1 MIRFLNIE
9 ILRRISILTFF
20 LLTLI
25 FGRSF
30 MGIYIY
36 SLRIG
41 EYLIAISFVIYIYI
55 LIFKKNYINE
65 IHPYLYATLMS
76 LPFTLLIF
84 SFIKSDSL
92 LNPYFYRSSM
102 YIWTISFIL
111 VGYLFSIYIKIDI
124 SLIFLINLFLILSYY
139 TSVIYYPNF
148 VSVFFENYGDKFDF
162 LKASEIILIFVFT
175 VFFNNLYFD
184 TKVKYYLFFI
194 YFSLF
199 LPLFTV
205 MSRGAALGLLVFFIF
220 EIFRIRKIIKENLII
235 FTFVLVLG
243 IGIAI
248 TSSYLIV
255 EEETVEEKGI
265 SYVIQDVLETKNTKS
280 ENLFSFYSHSNR
292 LFSTDGN
299 INFRLQIWQDVVS
312 YSYSGKVLFPREGL
326 VKLSSFKGYEFL
338 IGSKYTEKI
347 PAMNNQDYQGL
358 DRTNESVHNYFI
370 NIFARGGLIH
380 LVLILYFYF
389 IILRTFKSSYIDIS
403 LVNIMT
409 PLLIVAMFDASMDSP
424 NFPLLYFFLIGVF
437 LSNIKQNNY

>member
-1 MIRFLNIE
+1 
-9 ILRRISILTFF
+9 
-20 LLTLI
+20 
-25 FGRSF
+25 
-30 MGIYIY
+30 
-36 SLRIG
+36 
-41 EYLIAISFVIYIYI
+41 
-55 LIFKKNYINE
+55 
-65 IHPYLYATLMS
+65 MS

-84 SFIKSDSL
+84 SFIKRDSL

-175 VFFNNLYFD
+175 IFFNNLYFD

-220 EIFRIRKIIKENLII
+220 EIFRIRKIIKENLIT

-243 IGIAI
+243 IGIV

-265 SYVIQDVLETKNTKS
+265 SYVIQDVLETKKIRNQKIY
-280 ENLFSFYSHSNR
+280 LVF
-292 LFSTDGN
+292 
-299 INFRLQIWQDVVS
+299 IPIQIDCFQQM
-312 YSYSGKVLFPREGL
+312 G
-326 VKLSSFKGYEFL
+326 
-338 IGSKYTEKI
+338 I
-347 PAMNNQDYQGL
+347 
-358 DRTNESVHNYFI
+358 
-370 NIFARGGLIH
+370 
-380 LVLILYFYF
+380 LILGYKYG
-389 IILRTFKSSYIDIS
+389 K
-403 LVNIMT
+403 M
-409 PLLIVAMFDASMDSP
+409 LLATLTVEK
-424 NFPLLYFFLIGVF
+424 YFFLVKG
-437 LSNIKQNNY
+437 L